1 MPTRL
6 SLSRAAAALLFAIAS
21 ATSATAQSLP
31 GLAAPS
37 FGVRFQTT
45 KPKDKPKKPI
55 KAEFTFKDHPA
66 LEIGEFT
73 LAFKAR
79 LSGDVNSSEA
89 PLEED
94 AQGVDLAR
102 RRIGFEASFGNYV
115 ESQVEFELAD
125 SEDPWRDVFV
135 NYRQFDFAQFQY
147 GKFKL
152 PFGLDENTSST
163 NLDFAYRSL
172 MSSQLAPGRDIGW
185 MVHGRVLDKI
195 VRYEFGKFEHD
206 GDNARSRNLERVRG
220 DATTAWRISAQ
231 PARNVKSPYADLY
244 VAVSGV
250 NTEVPLGFP
259 GVQGDS
265 VLGSQIWEADL
276 WVQGARKRSGFE
288 FRWRPGPASVKFET
302 IKMTTERLGQSVEDT
317 DLSLLEAK
325 GWYVSG
331 TYAITGEKKADGLEN
346 PKRPLFRGGFGAVE
360 AAFRVEKIT
369 YGTQSPFT
377 DPPST
382 SPRAD
387 NYVTQSNK
395 VVTFGVNW
403 YANRWVKV
411 QFNFIKE
418 TLSDPILGPLPASP
432 AFNSRVLRFQFT
444 L

>member
-1 MPTRL
+1 MGAQPTL
-6 SLSRAAAALLFAIAS
+6 TRAALTALFAIAA
-21 ATSATAQSLP
+21 ATSAAAQSLP

-45 KPKDKPKKPI
+45 NPKQKPKKPI
-55 KAEFTFKDHPA
+55 KAEFKFKDHPT

-102 RRIGFEASFGNYV
+102 RRVGVEGAFGKYA
-115 ESQVEFELAD
+115 EFQIEYEFAD
-125 SEDPWRDVFV
+125 SEDPWRDVFG
-135 NYRQFDFAQFQY
+135 NYTQFDFAQFQY

-172 MSSQLAPGRDIGW
+172 MSSQLAPGRDIGF
-185 MVHGRVLDKI
+185 MFHGRVLKKI

-206 GDNARSRNLERVRG
+206 GDNARSGNVERVRG
-220 DATTAWRISAQ
+220 DQTTSWRISAQ

-244 VAVSGV
+244 LAVSGV
-250 NTEVPLGFP
+250 NTDVPLGFP

-265 VLGSQIWEADL
+265 VLGSRTWEADL
-276 WVQGARKRSGFE
+276 WAQGARKRSGFE

-346 PKRPLFRGGFGAVE
+346 PKKPLFRGGFGAIE

-369 YGTQSPFT
+369 YGTQTTLT
-377 DPPST
+377 DLPST

-387 NYVTQSNK
+387 NYVSQSNK

-418 TLSDPILGPLPASP
+418 TLSDPIQGPLPEKPS
-432 AFNSRVLRFQFT
+432 FNSKVLRFQFT